1 MKFII
6 IKNCKEFEN
15 EITDIFKQLV
25 GSNLNVKIVN
35 NDYVAYLNYEHNQ
48 DLIDIIYAFENSFMT
63 SICAYISNDKDEDRL
78 QEEERIAIKLLDSLN
93 HGVYTLKTALLEN
106 PRINF
111 QKEILDYILNHTN
124 ISIDFIKEFVKYD
137 LNVSLASKSMFIH
150 RNTMMYKLDK
160 LKSES
165 GFDLRNFKD
174 AYILYM
180 LITTK

>member
-6 IKNCKEFEN
+6 IKNCSLYEN

-25 GSNLNVKIVN
+25 GSNVNVKTN
-35 NDYVAYLNYEHNQ
+35 GNDYIAYLSYENDQ
-48 DLIDIIYAFENSFMT
+48 ELIDVIYAFENSFMT
-63 SICAYISNDKDEDRL
+63 SICAYVSTDKEEDRL
-78 QEEERIAIKLLDSLN
+78 IDEEKIAVKLLGYLKN
-93 HGVYTLKTALLEN
+93 GVYTLKTALLEN

-111 QKEILDYILNHTN
+111 QNEILDYVLNHTN
-124 ISIDFIKEFVKYD
+124 ITIDFIKEFVKYD

-160 LKSES
+160 LKQES
-165 GFDLRNFKD
+165 GFDLRSFKD

>member
-6 IKNCKEFEN
+6 IKNCAQYEN

-25 GSNLNVKIVN
+25 GSNLNVKIDDK
-35 NDYVAYLNYEHNQ
+35 DYIIYLNYDNNQ
-48 DLIDIIYAFENSFMT
+48 ELEDIIYAFENSFMT
-63 SICAYISNDKDEDRL
+63 SICAYISTDKEEDRL
-78 QEEERIAIKLLDSLN
+78 KKEEIIASKLLDNLKN
-93 HGVYTLKTALLEN
+93 GVYTLKKALLEN

-111 QKEILDYILNHTN
+111 QAEILDFILDHTN
-124 ISIDFIKEFVKYD
+124 ISEEFIKEFVKYD

-160 LKSES
+160 LKQES

>member
-25 GSNLNVKIVN
+25 GGNINVKTDD
-35 NDYVAYLNYEHNQ
+35 NDYIAYFNYDNNQ
-48 DLIDIIYAFENSFMT
+48 DLTDTIYAFENSFMT
-63 SICAYISNDKDEDRL
+63 TICAYISTDKDEDRL
-78 QEEERIAIKLLDSLN
+78 KEEEKIALKLLSCLK

-111 QKEILDYILNHTN
+111 QTEILDYILDHTN

-160 LKSES
+160 LKQES

-180 LITTK
+180 LISTK